1 MYCSN
6 SARSWRTGMSGQ
18 FTISPPKLK
27 FSPFARRTTA
37 RESLAS
43 TASMAS
49 ASSAAMRSLILF
61 WGGLSSVITASAPS
75 LSKLTKDITVLH

>member
-1 MYCSN
+1 
-6 SARSWRTGMSGQ
+6 
-18 FTISPPKLK
+18 
-27 FSPFARRTTA
+27 
-37 RESLAS
+37 
-43 TASMAS
+43 MAS